1 MYPLI
6 DSILDFIGRYA
17 QPIGVIVPILML
29 LITWLS
35 YRSRQPFL
43 IKSQERHTDDI
54 RKLLDIWLDQLTR
67 VSARDPAETPSY
79 PEPLP
84 TIRLEVEDKDLF
96 GDLSK
101 HDKYNALQC
110 WEEYKKRLSQYE
122 KNHHDFLKIVY
133 REFQERTS
141 LSHDPDFK
149 HGFGW
154 DAIRAVY
161 EGGIFE
167 NTIWKDKAH
176 RLETMEG
183 GTLLRMD
190 GGGIARGSP
199 EEIEHTK
206 EVMTN
211 MVLNIQS
218 ILGEQKFDE
227 WIKWKVSLQVERR
240 GLDEDLHE
248 LQKRI
253 DNFKSRPLMTEPCKY
268 IRRRHRYF

>member
-1 MYPLI
+1 MYPQI

-17 QPIGVIVPILML
+17 LIITSILML
-29 LITWLS
+29 LIALLN
-35 YRSRQPFL
+35 YRSRQFL
-43 IKSQERHTDDI
+43 ITSHERHTEDI

-67 VSARDPAETPSY
+67 VRARDPAETPSF
-79 PEPLP
+79 PEPDL

-101 HDKYNALQC
+101 HDKSNALCC
-110 WEEYKKRLSQYE
+110 WEEYKKRLSRYK

-133 REFQERTS
+133 REFEGRTG
-141 LSHDPDFK
+141 LNYDPDL
-149 HGFGW
+149 HGLRW
-154 DAIRAVY
+154 DAIKAVY

-167 NTIWKDKAH
+167 DAIWKDRIR
-176 RLETMEG
+176 RLEVMEG
-183 GTLLRMD
+183 GTLLRAE

-268 IRRRHRYF
+268 IRRRDRYF